1 VVGRKQLI
9 DENSIEHVPPEGRGE
24 APRLCGWSF
33 GKNMTAS
40 HKFIEIGTI
49 IALAALCALS
59 DYLLKR
65 ASALP
70 HPFTSIF
77 FYSGMI
83 GYALSAFGWVYV
95 LRWFKLSTIGAI
107 YSIVLIGMLAII
119 GVTAFS
125 EKITTTEIIGLILA
139 CVSII
144 ILTRFS

>member
-1 VVGRKQLI
+1 
-9 DENSIEHVPPEGRGE
+9 
-24 APRLCGWSF
+24 
-33 GKNMTAS
+33 
-40 HKFIEIGTI
+40 
-49 IALAALCALS
+49 
-59 DYLLKR
+59 
-65 ASALP
+65 
-70 HPFTSIF
+70 
-77 FYSGMI
+77 MI